1 MRMTILFIFLVSISI
16 ASANSNPSSGFFF
29 EGAFIDAKHKAGEE
43 GKLFFV
49 DFYANWCTPCKWMEE
64 STFKNAEVIN
74 MLSTNYVALKIDI
87 DDLDGY
93 SIKQQFQVSV
103 LPTILIFNSKGELIE
118 RVEETLS
125 TGKMLALL
133 EYHNKDDNKVKIKH
147 AVNSSPKV
155 SISSLSNERVNNH
168 LSVKTKFKTAS
179 DAFNYFFPKI
189 MWDGVVFDNTR
200 ALFNVGFYIEKPMEN
215 TILAEHRAWNP
226 TYAER
231 EWDWYLS
238 GNPNAEDIAKKAPIW
253 YKMMDSEGCVRSNY
267 GWQWQRN
274 NQLDYVC
281 AKLKD
286 NPDTRHAAISIYDA
300 KEWDTYR
307 KDTPCTYAVQFTVVD
322 NKLNMCVVMRSN
334 DLWYGFCND
343 QYCFSKLQELVSERT
358 GYEIGTYYHFAHNLH
373 LYNDKITK

>member
-1 MRMTILFIFLVSISI
+1 MTILFIFLVSISI

-155 SISSLSNERVNNH
+155 SISSLSNERDNNH
-168 LSVKTKFKTAS
+168 LSVKKATVRNHAFRIQLGVFKE
-179 DAFNYFFPKI
+179 F
-189 MWDGVVFDNTR
+189 
-200 ALFNVGFYIEKPMEN
+200 EN
-215 TILAEHRAWNP
+215 TYDLVNELKSQFIEPIIVLNDFVDDKVVYKVMMGEFQTKSEATDYKNIL
-226 TYAER
+226 ER
-231 EWDWYLS
+231 
-238 GNPNAEDIAKKAPIW
+238 
-253 YKMMDSEGCVRSNY
+253 
-267 GWQWQRN
+267 
-274 NQLDYVC
+274 DYQI
-281 AKLKD
+281 K
-286 NPDTRHAAISIYDA
+286 
-300 KEWDTYR
+300 
-307 KDTPCTYAVQFTVVD
+307 
-322 NKLNMCVVMRSN
+322 
-334 DLWYGFCND
+334 G
-343 QYCFSKLQELVSERT
+343 LV
-358 GYEIGTYYHFAHNLH
+358 
-373 LYNDKITK
+373 K